1 MLQYKLTTLTNML
14 SDAKANNNNNN
25 NKRSKNVLTYIN
37 KKKTWKGKN
46 AMFRCYLAQVFDQV
60 VIREHTLMN
69 VFMFY
74 HLVQWPLF
82 PAEKMF
88 KYFVSNDNGSDS
100 GLSCNGFCDNVV
112 KVYGAGVNELV
123 EVLFDVLDFMC
134 CGKICVEDVNMFFVH
149 LHMVEQ
155 SAENEGMVYEIVKRF
170 FNGKWEM
177 TKEEYMDVVRKG
189 NNDVVVLFYFYIARF
204 CFYNTQ
210 AVEYYEREI
219 YASSQVQTQTQ
230 LTHVNIASLSTC
242 VDDDVK
248 ISECVLEYIE
258 LVLTSS
264 SSSSSLHEDEDDNAN
279 VNGTTIINDD
289 NNNNN
294 NALLQELSDINNSE
308 DDLSDLNRFEV
319 QMKECME
326 KINPNKKP
334 LKIIKSSTSSFF
346 PSSSSST
353 TPTTAK
359 TDTSTPSKATRSQFY
374 NMFHHAHTTTT
385 QSPPG
390 NTNEFVF
397 YMKETIFDTLDML
410 ESSKKTVPISTN
422 STNTNNYNITST
434 MSNTTSSMTNLN
446 DNNKIE
452 QINKKIQFVRIKVYV
467 FKNHLFTSLYSKDQS
482 NKKNN
487 TSYQNMYY
495 FSSLCTYIKLTK
507 AKFTYFNQIKYAI
520 NISHLFNCAPVNT
533 VFYAEDEITARTFI
547 ALFSS
552 TNQCE
557 SLRNDINERF
567 IIGEDIG
574 KGKFGIVKQGKERSH
589 YTTQHTNNNNNSN
602 HRSSSSCKNVAI
614 KIVGKDT
621 NIIESVFEI
630 NEWEKYIFKFL
641 TKVNHPNIINAI
653 ALYEDESFIY
663 YVYQYI
669 SNGTLKDYISSTSH
683 TMTSKEMFDI
693 FQQIISGVNQLHLYG
708 IMHRDI
714 KPTNI
719 LIDKTKVIKVI
730 DFGLSIV
737 MGQSEYNTRQCG
749 SLSFKS
755 PEILLGER
763 YNFKTDVW
771 SLGVT
776 LYNIKNKRN
785 PFVHSNRNT
794 LKELIV
800 NSKFPRVSQYLNKE
814 ILKDKHFVDN
824 DMLLNQIIE
833 CIISDCLVNE
843 QDKRLTTQELYA
855 TYYSAL

>member
-1 MLQYKLTTLTNML
+1 MFQYKLTTLTNML
-14 SDAKANNNNNN
+14 SNAKANNNNN
-25 NKRSKNVLTYIN
+25 KRIKKVLTYIT
-37 KKKTWKGKN
+37 KKKTWKGNN

-60 VIREHTLMN
+60 VVKEHTKMN

-88 KYFVSNDNGSDS
+88 KYFVSNDNGSDC
-100 GLSCNGFCDNVV
+100 GLSCNGFCDNVI
-112 KVYGAGVNELV
+112 KVYGAGVNELA
-123 EVLFDVLDFMC
+123 EVLFNVMDFMC
-134 CGKICVEDVNMFFVH
+134 CGKICVEDVNIFFVH

-170 FNGKWEM
+170 FNGKSEL
-177 TKEEYMDVVRKG
+177 TKEEYMDIVVGKG

-219 YASSQVQTQTQ
+219 YAASQAQTQS
-230 LTHVNIASLSTC
+230 THVNTVSSTY
-242 VDDDVK
+242 VNDDDDDVK
-248 ISECVLEYIE
+248 ISECVLDYIE

-264 SSSSSLHEDEDDNAN
+264 SSSLDDDDD
-279 VNGTTIINDD
+279 VNDD
-289 NNNNN
+289 NDNS
-294 NALLQELSDINNSE
+294 NALLQELSDINNNE

-326 KINPNKKP
+326 KINTNKKP
-334 LKIIKSSTSSFF
+334 LKIIESCTSSFF
-346 PSSSSST
+346 PT
-353 TPTTAK
+353 TTTTK
-359 TDTSTPSKATRSQFY
+359 TDTSTPLKATRSHFY
-374 NMFHHAHTTTT
+374 NMFHHANTTTTT
-385 QSPPG
+385 QSTRC

-410 ESSKKTVPISTN
+410 ESSKKTVPICTST
-422 STNTNNYNITST
+422 TNTNNYNLTST
-434 MSNTTSSMTNLN
+434 ISSATTSITNLN
-446 DNNKIE
+446 DNKIE

-467 FKNHLFTSLYSKDQS
+467 FKNHVFTSLYTKDQS

-520 NISHLFNCAPVNT
+520 NISHLFNCVPVNT

-552 TNQCE
+552 KNQCE

-589 YTTQHTNNNNNSN
+589 YISQHTNNNNNNNSN
-602 HRSSSSCKNVAI
+602 HRNKNVAI

-641 TKVNHPNIINAI
+641 TKVSHPNIINAI

-683 TMTSKEMFDI
+683 TMSSKEMFDI

-755 PEILLGER
+755 PEILLGGR

-776 LYNIKNKRN
+776 LYNIKHKRN

-800 NSKFPRVSQYLNKE
+800 NSKFPRVSQYLNKD
-814 ILKDKHFVDN
+814 ILKDKHFVNN

-855 TYYSAL
+855 MYYSAV

>member
-1 MLQYKLTTLTNML
+1 MFQYKLTTLTNML
-14 SDAKANNNNNN
+14 SNAKTNNN
-25 NKRSKNVLTYIN
+25 NKRIKNVLTYIT

-60 VIREHTLMN
+60 VVKEHTMMN

-88 KYFVSNDNGSDS
+88 KYFVSNDNGNDS
-100 GLSCNGFCDNVV
+100 GLSCNGFCDNVI
-112 KVYGAGVNELV
+112 KVYGAGVNELA
-123 EVLFDVLDFMC
+123 EVLFDVLDFMNY
-134 CGKICVEDVNMFFVH
+134 GKICVEDVNIFFVH

-170 FNGKWEM
+170 FNGKWEL
-177 TKEEYMDVVRKG
+177 TKEEYMEIILRKG

-219 YASSQVQTQTQ
+219 YASSQSQAM
-230 LTHVNIASLSTC
+230 HVNTASSTF
-242 VDDDVK
+242 VDDADDVK
-248 ISECVLEYIE
+248 ISECVLDYIE

-264 SSSSSLHEDEDDNAN
+264 SSLDDDEEDNINEDNS
-279 VNGTTIINDD
+279 
-289 NNNNN
+289 
-294 NALLQELSDINNSE
+294 NALLQELSDINNNE

-334 LKIIKSSTSSFF
+334 LKIIKSCTSSFF
-346 PSSSSST
+346 PT
-353 TPTTAK
+353 TTAK
-359 TDTSTPSKATRSQFY
+359 TDTSTPSKATHSQFY

-385 QSPPG
+385 QSSRC
-390 NTNEFVF
+390 NLNKFVF
-397 YMKETIFDTLDML
+397 YIKETIFDTLDML
-410 ESSKKTVPISTN
+410 ESSKKTVAVCN
-422 STNTNNYNITST
+422 NTNNYNLTST
-434 MSNTTSSMTNLN
+434 MSNATTSITNLN

-467 FKNHLFTSLYSKDQS
+467 YKNHLFTSLYTKDQS

-520 NISHLFNCAPVNT
+520 NISHLFNCVPVNT

-557 SLRNDINERF
+557 SLRHDINERF

-589 YTTQHTNNNNNSN
+589 YTSQHTNNSN
-602 HRSSSSCKNVAI
+602 HRNSSNSSYKNVAI

-669 SNGTLKDYISSTSH
+669 SNGTLKDYILSTSH
-683 TMTSKEMFDI
+683 TMSSKEMFDI

-737 MGQSEYNTRQCG
+737 MGQSEYNTRQFG

-755 PEILLGER
+755 PEILLGGR

-776 LYNIKNKRN
+776 LYNIKHKRN

-800 NSKFPRVSQYLNKE
+800 NSKFPRVSQYLNKD
-814 ILKDKHFVDN
+814 ILKDKHFVNN

-855 TYYSAL
+855 LYYSAV

>member
-1 MLQYKLTTLTNML
+1 MFQYKLTTLTNML
-14 SDAKANNNNNN
+14 SNAKTNNN
-25 NKRSKNVLTYIN
+25 NKRIKNVLTYIT

-60 VIREHTLMN
+60 VVQEHTKMN

-88 KYFVSNDNGSDS
+88 KYFVSNDNGNDS
-100 GLSCNGFCDNVV
+100 GLSCNGFCDNVI
-112 KVYGAGVNELV
+112 KVYGAGVNELA
-123 EVLFDVLDFMC
+123 EVLFDVLDFMNY
-134 CGKICVEDVNMFFVH
+134 GKICVEDVNIFFVH

-170 FNGKWEM
+170 FNGKWEL
-177 TKEEYMDVVRKG
+177 TKEEYMDIVVGKG

-219 YASSQVQTQTQ
+219 YSSSQAQEQEQ
-230 LTHVNIASLSTC
+230 SMHVNTALLSSSTY

-248 ISECVLEYIE
+248 ISECVLDYIE
-258 LVLTSS
+258 LVLT

-279 VNGTTIINDD
+279 GTTIINDD
-289 NNNNN
+289 NNNT
-294 NALLQELSDINNSE
+294 ALLQELSDINNSE

-334 LKIIKSSTSSFF
+334 LKIIKSCTSSFF
-346 PSSSSST
+346 PTSSSST
-353 TPTTAK
+353 SSTTAK
-359 TDTSTPSKATRSQFY
+359 TDTSTASKATRSQFY
-374 NMFHHAHTTTT
+374 NMFHHANTTTTT
-385 QSPPG
+385 QSTRC

-410 ESSKKTVPISTN
+410 ESSKRTVPISTN
-422 STNTNNYNITST
+422 TNNTNNYNLTST
-434 MSNTTSSMTNLN
+434 ISNTTTSITNLN
-446 DNNKIE
+446 DNNNNKIE

-467 FKNHLFTSLYSKDQS
+467 FKNHVFTSLYTKDQS

-487 TSYQNMYY
+487 TNYQNMYY

-520 NISHLFNCAPVNT
+520 NISHLSNCAPVNT

-552 TNQCE
+552 KNQCE
-557 SLRNDINERF
+557 SLRYDINERF

-589 YTTQHTNNNNNSN
+589 YTSQHTNNNNNNN
-602 HRSSSSCKNVAI
+602 HRSKNVAI

-669 SNGTLKDYISSTSH
+669 SNGTLRITYH
-683 TMTSKEMFDI
+683 
-693 FQQIISGVNQLHLYG
+693 
-708 IMHRDI
+708 
-714 KPTNI
+714 
-719 LIDKTKVIKVI
+719 
-730 DFGLSIV
+730 
-737 MGQSEYNTRQCG
+737 
-749 SLSFKS
+749 
-755 PEILLGER
+755 
-763 YNFKTDVW
+763 
-771 SLGVT
+771 
-776 LYNIKNKRN
+776 
-785 PFVHSNRNT
+785 VHH
-794 LKELIV
+794 I
-800 NSKFPRVSQYLNKE
+800 Q
-814 ILKDKHFVDN
+814 
-824 DMLLNQIIE
+824 
-833 CIISDCLVNE
+833 
-843 QDKRLTTQELYA
+843 
-855 TYYSAL
+855 